1 MPGVRRKTSASL
13 TKTVEPPVDRAIAEL
28 ARRQHGVVAL
38 AHLTALGLSPA
49 AVRMRTAAGR
59 LHRIHR
65 GVYAVGHPRLTRRGA
80 RMAAV
85 LAAGPGAVLSHRDAA
100 ALWDLS
106 PFSSGSIH
114 VTVSSRGGRSH
125 RNGLVVHRSR
135 LHPED
140 REEVDEVPV
149 TAVPRTLLDLAEI
162 AAPTQL
168 RRTYERAERL
178 ELLDT
183 TALQRLLARSTGR
196 RGLTGLRELLAYDPT
211 AAAGADSELEH
222 LFCDLLRSAGLPM
235 AQTNVLVEGLLVDAF
250 WPEARL
256 VVELDGF
263 RFHQDRAAFERDR
276 ARDTRLKR
284 AGYEV
289 VRFTYRQLASEPEL
303 VLATVRELLSRR
315 GGAFAH

>member
-1 MPGVRRKTSASL
+1 
-13 TKTVEPPVDRAIAEL
+13 
-28 ARRQHGVVAL
+28 
-38 AHLTALGLSPA
+38 
-49 AVRMRTAAGR
+49 
-59 LHRIHR
+59 
-65 GVYAVGHPRLTRRGA
+65 
-80 RMAAV
+80 MAAV

-135 LHPED
+135 LHSED

-168 RRTYERAERL
+168 RRAYERAERL
-178 ELLDT
+178 RLLDT
-183 TALQRLLARSTGR
+183 AALHRLLARSTGR

-222 LFCDLLRSAGLPM
+222 LFCDLLRSAGRR
-235 AQTNVLVEGLLVDAF
+235 DA
-250 WPEARL
+250 
-256 VVELDGF
+256 
-263 RFHQDRAAFERDR
+263 
-276 ARDTRLKR
+276 RLKR

-289 VRFTYRQLASEPEL
+289 VRFTYRQLVAEPEL